1 MGAWAGAAIQLG
13 IGAFGMIKAN
23 GEYNKAQSKINTLNQ
38 TITDLENSRVAI
50 TNPYDAI
57 SDTSTNIVNEYEN
70 LSVATQ
76 AADFQ
81 AEQADIALANTLD
94 TMRDL
99 GQGAGGATALAQAAL
114 KSKQGISASIEQQEV
129 ANEKLRAQGAMQ
141 VNQMKMAESQRLQQA
156 DVAGRQ
162 FMYAEQDKRDLQQ
175 LDRTQAMLDQERVN
189 SAMSEQAM
197 YTMLGS
203 MGSGMS
209 NIFSSGGAGSTT
221 GSGTQTG

>member
-1 MGAWAGAAIQLG
+1 MSAWAGAAIQLG

-23 GEYNKAQSKINTLNQ
+23 GDYNKAQNKINTLNQ
-38 TITDLENSRVAI
+38 TITDIENSRVAI

-57 SDTSTNIVNEYEN
+57 SDTSSNIVNEYEN
-70 LSVATQ
+70 LGVATQ
-76 AADFQ
+76 AAKFQ
-81 AEQADIALANTLD
+81 SEEADIALANTLD

-99 GQGAGGATALAQAAL
+99 GQGAGGATALAQMAL
-114 KSKQGISASIEQQEV
+114 KSKQGVSASIEQQEV

-141 VNQMKMAESQRLQQA
+141 VNQMKMAEAQRLQQS

-162 FMYAEQDKRDLQQ
+162 FMYAEQDKRELQK
-175 LDRTQAMLDQERVN
+175 LDRTQGLLDQERVN
-189 SAMSEQAM
+189 QAMSEQAM

-203 MGSGMS
+203 MGSGMA

-221 GSGTQTG
+221 PTTPTQN